1 MANSMLYKKIYTLY
15 QATMGT
21 PKERA
26 TAIYNAIHNNTEYG
40 RFADCPIEWLEHKIE
55 TGEINTWK

>member
-1 MANSMLYKKIYTLY
+1 
-15 QATMGT
+15 MGT